1 MFVFSYDPHEQAMYV
16 KGHLFT
22 DKLKLIEIGNVCN
35 QNSCVFGT
43 PHRFHSVFQNLTVG
57 LLNNKQTWLVY
68 CPTNYISFEA
78 ERLDYL
84 MKLK

>member
-22 DKLKLIEIGNVCN
+22 DKLNLIEIGNVCN
-35 QNSCVFGT
+35 QNSSVFGM

-57 LLNNKQTWLVY
+57 LLNNKQTWLV
-68 CPTNYISFEA
+68 
-78 ERLDYL
+78 
-84 MKLK
+84 

>member
-1 MFVFSYDPHEQAMYV
+1 MCAT
-16 KGHLFT
+16 KT
-22 DKLKLIEIGNVCN
+22 R
-35 QNSCVFGT
+35 VFGT
-43 PHRFHSVFQNLTVG
+43 LHRFRSVFQNLTVG